1 MTSDLESGLWQTLA
15 TRTSRRALLRGA
27 ALGGAG
33 LAAAALIGCG
43 DDDDDDDDDATTAT
57 ATATQPS
64 GGGATATAAPTEPA
78 AGQPRPGG
86 TFTYAVTTSRAG
98 EADPHTSTSIAWSL
112 YMWVGDQAVR
122 RSRDGSEMTGQLV
135 ESWEIAPDGLA
146 MTMNVRPNA
155 KWQNK
160 EPINGRDVTAEDI
173 GWNFERIAGRFAGEG
188 EENRYLRRSTVA
200 GMETAEAV
208 DAKTLSITFDRPRG
222 SFLWG
227 LGDGRNTMIPKELPD
242 LVENINDPLS
252 AVSSGPWIV
261 DKYEEQV
268 AATFVRNPDYWL
280 KDRPYVDEVKWVW
293 ILDRTALMASFTQGD
308 VSYFSGPNRV
318 EQQALSTLGG
328 DATRM
333 TWPLSVLWPHWRFHT
348 QTKPFDD
355 PRVRLAIQRVPNY
368 EESGNSFYGEG
379 GWNYTGPLA
388 SGYGEAY
395 RSEEIGKMPGWNPAT
410 KEADIAEAVKLMDA
424 AGHPTGFSWTML
436 LGNPTQTT
444 NWFDM
449 STRAIDAWKA
459 VWPDMDVVMDLP
471 SDTATF
477 GSRQSSREGWE
488 VINYTILGQPDAVLE
503 MHSQYHSDG
512 SRNYG
517 QFSDPKID
525 ELIDLASGQFDV
537 DERAATLKEAQ
548 DLLIQEHM
556 PIITVY
562 AYKQLAYYRPEIK
575 GVEEVHGLESGFEVG
590 QRGREFYWIDK

>member
-1 MTSDLESGLWQTLA
+1 M
-15 TRTSRRALLRGA
+15 RGA

-43 DDDDDDDDDATTAT
+43 DDDDDDDDATTAT

-64 GGGATATAAPTEPA
+64 GGGATATAAPAEPA
-78 AGQPRPGG
+78 AGQPRQGG
-86 TFTYAVTTSRAG
+86 TFTYPVTTSRAG

-112 YMWVGDQAVR
+112 YQWAGDQAVR
-122 RSRDGSEMTGQLV
+122 RNREGSAIDGQLV
-135 ESWEIAPDGLA
+135 ESWEIEPDGLA

-173 GWNFERIAGRFAGEG
+173 GWNFERIAGRFADEA
-188 EENRYLRRSTVA
+188 EKNRYLRRGTVA

-208 DAKTLSITFDRPRG
+208 DAKTLNITFDRPRG

-227 LGDGRNTMIPKELPD
+227 LADGRNTMIPKELPD
-242 LVENINDPLS
+242 LAEDFNDPRF

-268 AATFVRNPDYWL
+268 AATLVRNPDYWL
-280 KDRPYVDEVKWVW
+280 TDRPYIDEVKFVW
-293 ILDRTALMASFTQGD
+293 TLDRTALMASFTQGG
-308 VSYFSGPNRV
+308 VSMFLGPNRV
-318 EQQALSTLGG
+318 EQQALKTLGA
-328 DATRM
+328 DATQVV
-333 TWPLSVLWPHWRFHT
+333 WPLSVLWPHWRFHT
-348 QTKPFDD
+348 QVKPFDD
-355 PRVRLAIQRVPNY
+355 NRVRLAIQRVPDY
-368 EESGNSFYGEG
+368 EEAGNSFYGEG
-379 GWNYTGPLA
+379 LWNYTGPLA

-395 RSEEIGKMPGWNPAT
+395 SPEEIGSMPGWNPAT

-424 AGHPTGFSWTML
+424 AGFPTGFPWTL
-436 LGNPTQTT
+436 LMGSASTT
-444 NWFDM
+444 NNFFDM
-449 STRAIDAWKA
+449 STRAIDAWKS
-459 VWPDMDVVMDLP
+459 VWPDMKIEMDIP
-471 SDTATF
+471 SDSANF
-477 GSRQSSREGWE
+477 GSRQSSREGWD

-503 MHSQYHSDG
+503 MHSQYHTDG

-525 ELIDLASGQFDV
+525 ELIDLASTQFDV
-537 DERAATLKEAQ
+537 VEREVTLKEAQ

-562 AYKQLAYYRPEIK
+562 AYKQTAFYRPEIK
-575 GVEEVHGLESGFEVG
+575 GVEDVHGLETSFEVG